1 MDVKLML
8 LPFFVVVMVESQPLI
23 NEIEDRIDRVFHIEE
38 HGKYFE
44 EAGKSL
50 GKALDKV
57 VDQAEETLKNELD
70 TLKEQSQTVNEDLF
84 GSQAKSLSQ
93 KITAI
98 LGKITAGIIIA
109 FYRFL
114 EDIKS
119 LEKFHD

>member
-1 MDVKLML
+1 ML
-8 LPFFVVVMVESQPLI
+8 LSFYLVIMVDSQPLF
-23 NEIEDRIDRVFHIEE
+23 NEIGDRIDRVFHIEE

-44 EAGKSL
+44 EAGKSF

-57 VDQAEETLKNELD
+57 EGQVEKTIKEELD
-70 TLKEQSQTVNEDLF
+70 ILKEQSQTINEDLF

-93 KITAI
+93 KITI
-98 LGKITAGIIIA
+98 VLGKITAGIVIA

-119 LEKFHD
+119 LETFHD